1 MAFVA
6 FFWFEKNLAVL
17 TSEQGYVVN
26 LVFVSI
32 PRKEKRIVF
41 RLFYFIFKV
50 LWKFTSVF
58 SKPLVPHKVCIDNC
72 HHRSVCNPGYN
83 WKEKTWA
90 INQIGIN
97 RNKSSNCPLKDFT
110 WPVSKMMIWQD
121 GVINLHKVTRKIF
134 NYILID
140 FIAPRKVYLFW
151 KIYLIFK
158 LLTSFFN
165 AKIDY
170 KRKYTQLFLVKFFE
184 ICSAIKFYVFN
195 VYELNSFLWTIF
207 FKTMYERE

>member
-90 INQIGIN
+90 VNQIIQILTE
-97 RNKSSNCPLKDFT
+97 KNCQITAVEEVILT
-110 WPVSKMMIWQD
+110 QKM
-121 GVINLHKVTRKIF
+121 F
-134 NYILID
+134 
-140 FIAPRKVYLFW
+140 A
-151 KIYLIFK
+151 
-158 LLTSFFN
+158 
-165 AKIDY
+165 
-170 KRKYTQLFLVKFFE
+170 KFFGPRMFVRSE
-184 ICSAIKFYVFN
+184 TILWNIYYTFLMQGKAL
-195 VYELNSFLWTIF
+195 ELTFLGQGQTF
-207 FKTMYERE
+207 M